1 MKQQAVE
8 LEIREQDNDII
19 MFNIIFVNTGEIRQ
33 KRRSREW
40 VMKRIFNSELKTWKN
55 RWGDVLDLLENV

>member
-8 LEIREQDNDII
+8 LEIIEQDNDVII
-19 MFNIIFVNTGEIRQ
+19 FNIVFVNTGEIRQ

-55 RWGDVLDLLENV
+55 RWGDILDLLED